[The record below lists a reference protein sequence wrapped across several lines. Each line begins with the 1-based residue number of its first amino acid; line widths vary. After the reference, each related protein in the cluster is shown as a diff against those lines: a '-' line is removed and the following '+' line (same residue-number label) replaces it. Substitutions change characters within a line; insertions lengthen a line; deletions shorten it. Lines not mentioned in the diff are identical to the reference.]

1 MRDEDTLE
9 MAIKTK
15 IKYCKVNGKSATDK
29 PDKFLTACI
38 KALRKQTPTKPE
50 KLHIRRANG
59 SLKLFCNC
67 PFCGGRIDSEV
78 KDHHCIGCGQTI
90 DWTEVEE

>member
-1 MRDEDTLE
+1 MRDEDALE

-38 KALRKQTPTKPE
+38 KALRKQTPYKARETTHKT
-50 KLHIRRANG
+50 
-59 SLKLFCNC
+59 C
-67 PFCGGRIDSEV
+67 
-78 KDHHCIGCGQTI
+78 
-90 DWTEVEE
+90 